1 MAVNTTAATPALRT
15 GERQDLIGDDSS
27 YEQTLPVPPRCL
39 RGLGDVIQT
48 ANTPQLIAGVELRP
62 YALWS
67 DDRGYFVEA
76 MRSGCGLVSDFPAK
90 STQVSATLS
99 YPGTIKAFHYHRHQI
114 DCWIPVLGML
124 QVALVDL
131 RSDSPTYGRKNT
143 LYVGVLRPWQILIP
157 PGVGHGY
164 KAIAPEPS
172 MLIYVTN
179 RFYNPNDEGRIPYD
193 DANINYDWSMQFK

>member
-1 MAVNTTAATPALRT
+1 MALEATARTAALSTA
-15 GERQDLIGDDSS
+15 ERQDSLAEGSTR
-27 YEQTLPVPPRCL
+27 ERMPLVPPRCA
-39 RGLGDVIQT
+39 RGLGEVIQ
-48 ANTPQLIAGVELRP
+48 APNSPRLIDGVQLKP

-67 DDRGYFVEA
+67 DDRGYFLEA
-76 MRSGCGLVSDFPAK
+76 MRSGCGLVSNFPAN
-90 STQVSATLS
+90 SVQVSATLS
-99 YPGTIKAFHYHRHQI
+99 YPGAVKAFHYHRRQI

-131 RSDSPTYGRKNT
+131 RPESPTYGVKNT
-143 LYVGVLRPWQILIP
+143 LYVGVLRPWQVLIP

-193 DANINYDWSMQFK
+193 DANINYDWSVQFK